1 MRSPKQLSL
10 YTDWYALQLDWEKSI
25 LQTYLSAT
33 PAQIVEGKR
42 WYPQAIA
49 TLRDIDASTGLLSDY
64 TRAAAVCA
72 VLSPRITWD
81 TNVKGTR
88 ALVRAVSQGL
98 RVPPS
103 VAGVRSNVDRAWD
116 IANGGDIA
124 QVSGPKVESFFANLC
139 GDFQRVTCDTWAARA
154 AGIDDKHHNHLDRM
168 RYKHLEIA
176 YQTVARELEFEPA
189 ELQAICWI
197 VVRGKGE

>member
-1 MRSPKQLSL
+1 MRDPKQLTL
-10 YTDWYALQLDWEKSI
+10 YTDWYGLQLEWEANI
-25 LQTYLSAT
+25 LKTFLQAT

-49 TLRDIDASTGLLSDY
+49 ALETIRNAE
-64 TRAAAVCA
+64 REPMFAHRVAAICA

-103 VAGVRSNVDRAWD
+103 VAGLRSNVDRAWE
-116 IANGGDIA
+116 IANGGELSL
-124 QVSGPKVESFFANLC
+124 VSGPKVTSFYANLT

-176 YQTVARELEFEPA
+176 YQVVARELEFAPA

-197 VVRGKGE
+197 VVRGKG

>member
-1 MRSPKQLSL
+1 MRMPKQLSL

-49 TLRDIDASTGLLSDY
+49 TLRDINASTGMLPDY
-64 TRAAAVCA
+64 TRVAAVCA

-81 TNVKGTR
+81 TNIKDTR
-88 ALVRAVSQGL
+88 AMMRAVGQSL
-98 RVPPS
+98 RVRPK
-103 VAGVRSNVDRAWD
+103 VAGFPRKGERAWE
-116 IANGGDIA
+116 IANGGPLEL
-124 QVSGPKVESFFANLC
+124 VTGPKVTSFYANLC

-176 YQTVARELEFEPA
+176 YQIVAKELAFEPA

-197 VVRGKGE
+197 VVRGNHE